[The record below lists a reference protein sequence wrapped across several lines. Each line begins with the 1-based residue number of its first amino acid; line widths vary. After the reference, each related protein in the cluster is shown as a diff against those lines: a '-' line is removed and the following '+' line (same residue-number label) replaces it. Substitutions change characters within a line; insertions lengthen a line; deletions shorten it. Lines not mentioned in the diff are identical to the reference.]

1 MGRDVRRAIGPI
13 VTTGVA
19 IVVAGVVVANPV
31 VVAPHTDVRIPAV
44 KLSGSSDATG
54 SMLDQAFLDAI
65 APGPAAST
73 NPFSVLKQ
81 LITSLAADATS
92 LGKNAIVNAFVA
104 GVTAVSEPELTA
116 SALPYGSDGLFGPAA
131 VAPPPDFAGIAA
143 AAQAAGIDPAAVAN
157 GVLNGVAGISAAVD
171 PTHVSNALG
180 SAVDQ
185 VASSVATD
193 VGYVGHELIAAAYAA
208 GAAVAAEPAMIVA
221 TLQSLVKGD
230 IKGALQTA
238 IAAATAPLRP
248 TGMIVNAFVTVVQ
261 SHLSELTTGVP
272 TIAIPNPL
280 QAANPLAALA
290 EADSATAGTGDRG
303 VRATDVVATDSTTAP
318 EPVVSDTPVATTT
331 ANPVALADIA
341 PVVRGL
347 AGLGV
352 QVRTPAAAASDAA
365 GTDAVDASS
374 APVAPRAVARDAVK
388 QSRDGARGAGGRGVR
403 GPAPAN

>member
-1 MGRDVRRAIGPI
+1 MRRAIGPI

-31 VVAPHTDVRIPAV
+31 VVAPHTDVSIPAV
-44 KLSGSSDATG
+44 KLSGSSDASG

-92 LGKNAIVNAFVA
+92 LGKNALVNAFVA

-116 SALPYGSDGLFGPAA
+116 SALPYVSDGLFGPAA
-131 VAPPPDFAGIAA
+131 AAPPPDFAGIAA
-143 AAQAAGIDPAAVAN
+143 AAQAAGIDPAAIAN
-157 GVLNGVAGISAAVD
+157 EVLNGVSGIASAVD
-171 PTHVSNALG
+171 PTHVSSTLG
-180 SAVDQ
+180 SAVDAL
-185 VASSVATD
+185 ASSVVSD
-193 VGYVGHELIAAAYAA
+193 VGYVGHELVAAAYAA
-208 GAAVAAEPAMIVA
+208 GAVVASEPAMIVA

-238 IAAATAPLRP
+238 IAAATAPLQP
-248 TGMIVNAFVTVVQ
+248 TGMIINAFVTVVQ
-261 SHLSELTTGVP
+261 SNLSKLATGVP
-272 TIAIPNPL
+272 TITVPTPV

-290 EADSATAGTGDRG
+290 GADSATAAAGDRG
-303 VRATDVVATDSTTAP
+303 VRVADVVTPVDTTAAQP
-318 EPVVSDTPVATTT
+318 AVSDTPAVTTT
-331 ANPVALADIA
+331 VTPVTAVDIS

-352 QVRTPAAAASDAA
+352 QVRVPAAAASNAAVTDAA
-365 GTDAVDASS
+365 DAATSV
-374 APVAPRAVARDAVK
+374 VAPRAVARESAK

-403 GPAPAN
+403 GSAPAN